1 MTDSMKAAVFHEP
14 GVVVVDER
22 PVPAVGSG
30 DLLIKVRAASVC
42 GTDLRISRH
51 GHFKIAPRQHRVLG
65 HEVAG
70 EIVATGGIVEGYAVG
85 DRVSVTPNVG
95 CGRCGMCRRGLNNMC
110 PHYEAFGVSLDGGFA
125 EYLLVPAFA
134 VQRGNVFGLPPG
146 LPFAEA
152 ALAEPFSCCLRGVQA
167 VGVGPQ
173 DDVLVIGAGPIGAFT
188 VLLARLAGA
197 RRILVANRSRGRL
210 DRIAAYGADTLIE
223 VGDRDLVAAVLA
235 ETGGRGVDVAITAA
249 SSPQVQADAVHLLAT
264 HGRVNFFAGLGTG
277 VDVGVDTNRVHYQGL
292 TLTGTTGSSN
302 ADYAQALELIGQRR
316 VDLSALVTRTFALDD
331 IGDAFA
337 YAASGAGMKA
347 GITFGPDTVG
357 TDTSGTAPEL
367 AQAGAPA

>member
-1 MTDSMKAAVFHEP
+1 MTASMRAAVFHEP
-14 GVVVVDER
+14 GVVVVQDR
-22 PVPAVGSG
+22 PVPAVGPG
-30 DLLIKVRAASVC
+30 DLLVKVRAASVC

-51 GHFKIAPRQHRVLG
+51 GHFKIPAGRHRVLG

-70 EIVATGGIVEGYAVG
+70 EIVATGGDVDGYAVG

-110 PHYEAFGVSLDGGFA
+110 ADYEAFGVSLDGGFA

-134 VQRGNVFGLPPG
+134 VQRGNVFHLPAG
-146 LPFAEA
+146 LPFAQA

-173 DDVLVIGAGPIGAFT
+173 DDVLVVGAGPIGAFT
-188 VLLARLAGA
+188 VMLARLAGA

-210 DRIAAYGADTLIE
+210 DRIAGSGADTLIE
-223 VGDRDLVAAVLA
+223 VGDRDLIAAVLA
-235 ETGGRGVDVAITAA
+235 QTDGRGVDVAITAA
-249 SSPQVQADAVHLLAT
+249 SSPQVQADAVQLLAT

-277 VDVGVDTNRVHYQGL
+277 EDVGVDTNRVHYKGL

-302 ADYAQALELIGQRR
+302 ADYAQALALIGQRR
-316 VDLSALVTRTFALDD
+316 VDLSALVTRTFDLDD
-331 IGDAFA
+331 IADAFA

-347 GITFGPDTVG
+347 GITFG
-357 TDTSGTAPEL
+357 TDAFEATSEL
-367 AQAGAPA
+367 EQAGARA

>member
-1 MTDSMKAAVFHEP
+1 MKAAVFHEP
-14 GVVVVDER
+14 GVVVVQDR
-22 PVPAVGSG
+22 PVPTVGPG
-30 DLLIKVRAASVC
+30 DLLVEVRAASVC

-51 GHFKIAPRQHRVLG
+51 GHFKIAPGQHRVLG

-70 EIVATGGIVEGYAVG
+70 EIVATGGDVPGYAVG
-85 DRVSVTPNVG
+85 DRVAVTPNVG

-110 PHYEAFGVSLDGGFA
+110 ADYEAFGVSLDGGFA
-125 EYLLVPAFA
+125 DYLLVPAFA
-134 VQRGNVFGLPPG
+134 VQRGNVFSLPAG
-146 LPFAEA
+146 LPFAQA
-152 ALAEPFSCCLRGVQA
+152 AGERLGQRGVQA

-173 DDVLVIGAGPIGAFT
+173 DDVLVVGAGPIGAFT
-188 VLLARLAGA
+188 VMLARLAGA

-249 SSPQVQADAVHLLAT
+249 SSPQVQADAVQLLAT

-277 VDVGVDTNRVHYQGL
+277 VDVGVDTNRVHYRGL

-302 ADYAQALELIGQRR
+302 ADYAQALALIGEQR
-316 VDLSALVTRTFALDD
+316 VELSALVTRTFGLDD
-331 IGDAFA
+331 IADAFA

-347 GITFGPDTVG
+347 GITFGTNTFG
-357 TDTSGTAPEL
+357 DTSEL
-367 AQAGAPA
+367 EQAGVQA